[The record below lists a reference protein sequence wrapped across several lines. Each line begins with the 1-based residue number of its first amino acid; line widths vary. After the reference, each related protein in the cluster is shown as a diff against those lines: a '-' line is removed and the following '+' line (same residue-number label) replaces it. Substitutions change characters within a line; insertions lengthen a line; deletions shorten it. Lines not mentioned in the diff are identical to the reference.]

1 MTGVA
6 KAHQNE
12 KAAPDTQTAT
22 DALASGAKTPSVK
35 ILTQWSRIHPENL
48 TGLELVKKFPAFYGT
63 WRFITVFT
71 SARQLPLSWATAI
84 QFVPPHPT
92 YLEICFNIILP
103 STPRFYKWSRSFSH
117 FIANLKP
124 LFHWCC
130 TKGSVRVC
138 HLVNCSVA
146 SEVFTMRIV
155 TISPNPQAVDNRN
168 LSVQNHYQTIVNLRC
183 TPLRIC

>member
-63 WRFITVFT
+63 
-71 SARQLPLSWATAI
+71 
-84 QFVPPHPT
+84 
-92 YLEICFNIILP
+92 
-103 STPRFYKWSRSFSH
+103 
-117 FIANLKP
+117 
-124 LFHWCC
+124 
-130 TKGSVRVC
+130 
-138 HLVNCSVA
+138 
-146 SEVFTMRIV
+146 
-155 TISPNPQAVDNRN
+155 
-168 LSVQNHYQTIVNLRC
+168 
-183 TPLRIC
+183 